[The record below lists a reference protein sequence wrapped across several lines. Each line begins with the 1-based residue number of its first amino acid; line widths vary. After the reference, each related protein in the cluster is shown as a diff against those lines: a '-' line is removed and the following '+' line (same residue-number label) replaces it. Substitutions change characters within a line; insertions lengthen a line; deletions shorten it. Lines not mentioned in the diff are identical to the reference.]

1 MKRLFPQPL
10 ISVMLFVVWLA
21 LNNTLH
27 PAHVLLGALLA
38 VVIPWWTST
47 FAGGIKAPSVKQP
60 LTIVILGLIVVFDI
74 VKSNIAVARLIMG
87 RQSNINP
94 AFVWVPLDITDAHAK
109 AVLAGII
116 TMTPGTVSA
125 DFSEDGKY
133 LLVHALNV
141 TDVGQLIAEIKSRYE
156 LPLKEIFE

>member
-1 MKRLFPQPL
+1 MKRLLPQPL
-10 ISVMLFVVWLA
+10 ISAALLAVWLA
-21 LNNTLH
+21 LNNTMH

-38 VVIPWWTST
+38 IAIPWWTSR
-47 FAGGIKAPSVKQP
+47 FVGGITAPTVKQP
-60 LTIVILGLIVVFDI
+60 LTIVILGLIVLFDI
-74 VKSNIAVARLIMG
+74 VKSNVAVARLILG

-94 AFVWVPLDITDAHAK
+94 AFFWVPLDITDAHAK
-109 AVLAGII
+109 VVLAGII